1 MNPSPTT
8 NDAPWTIARLLTW
21 TTEFLTRQGVDDPR
35 LASEVLLA
43 NAAGWRRIDLYARFE
58 KTLDPEPLAK
68 FRAWVKR
75 AADHEPIAYLVGQRE
90 FFSLPFSVSA
100 DVLIPRPESETLVEA
115 LVDQASKSGWA
126 EPRILDV
133 GTGSGCLIIA
143 ALVQLKTARGVGSDV
158 SEAALSI
165 ARGNAE
171 RNRIADRVEFVLADR
186 LALPAGF
193 VPEGGFQAIVCN
205 PPYIPQESV
214 ATLDR
219 AVKDFEPGL
228 ALTDGGDGLSFY
240 RNLAA
245 EGSELLAPDGRVVV
259 EVADGQATAVAQIMT
274 AKGVFA
280 LQRVRKDA
288 VVGQERALVFAR
300 NASR

>member
-1 MNPSPTT
+1 M
-8 NDAPWTIARLLTW
+8 
-21 TTEFLTRQGVDDPR
+21 
-35 LASEVLLA
+35 A

-58 KTLDPEPLAK
+58 KTLEPEPLAK

-75 AADHEPIAYLVGQRE
+75 AADHEPIAYLVEQRE
-90 FFSLPFSVSA
+90 FFSLPFTVNR

-115 LVDQASKSGWA
+115 VVDHVSKSGWA
-126 EPRILDV
+126 EPKILDV

-143 ALVQLKTARGVGSDV
+143 ALANLPAARGVGTDV
-158 SEAALSI
+158 SEAALAI

-171 RNRIADRVEFVLADR
+171 RNRVADRVEFALADR
-186 LALPAGF
+186 LGLPAA
-193 VPEGGFQAIVCN
+193 VIPSGGFQAIVCN
-205 PPYIPQESV
+205 PPYIAKDGV

-219 AVKDFEPGL
+219 AVKDFEPAL

-240 RNLAA
+240 RTLAND
-245 EGSELLAPDGRVVV
+245 GPRLLATDGIVVV
-259 EVADGQATAVAQIMT
+259 EVADGQAAAVVEVMT
-274 AKGVFA
+274 AEGVFA

-300 NASR
+300 NPSR